1 MLAIDSLGLDP
12 VPRGAVG
19 AARQRALHLLMDGE
33 PKVFVDEWAIKLT
46 GDDPEALRERA
57 STFPFPRSAWVLR
70 SRYTEDL
77 LADALDAGCRQ
88 YVILGAGLDS
98 FVQRHAD
105 ALAGLRVYEVDDP
118 PLQNWKRERLTQ
130 LGVFAPPQCVYVPC
144 DFASQSLSEALRQ
157 AGFAADQPAFVS
169 WLAVT
174 QYLSQ
179 AAITETLAWFANLA
193 ARSQLVL
200 TYVLPEG
207 SEGSMTPFQW
217 AWVHERRA
225 SGLPFDTFF
234 TPASM
239 ERLLRDAGL
248 IDVEHLSP
256 E

>member
-1 MLAIDSLGLDP
+1 MTDASHLAMLA
-12 VPRGAVG
+12 RGAVG

-57 STFPFPRSAWVLR
+57 STVPFPRSAWVLQ

-77 LADALDAGCRQ
+77 LADALGAGCRQ

-118 PLQNWKRERLTQ
+118 PLQNWKRARLTQ

-179 AAITETLAWFANLA
+179 AAITETLAWVRQLGREESVGPDL
-193 ARSQLVL
+193 RSAGGVRGFNDA
-200 TYVLPEG
+200 LPMG
-207 SEGSMTPFQW
+207 SGS
-217 AWVHERRA
+217 
-225 SGLPFDTFF
+225 
-234 TPASM
+234 
-239 ERLLRDAGL
+239 RDASFRPSVRHILHSRVDGATASRRRL
-248 IDVEHLSP
+248 DRR
-256 E
+256 